1 MGMSRPADRKKQIGL
16 AAQRLFHQYGY
27 NAVGI
32 DQVAAEVGI
41 GGPAV
46 YRHYRGKQDLLHQ
59 VVVEGLARFQDLA
72 EDMARDQGPTL
83 ARDVLGPVAAE
94 ALDRRGIAALWQRET
109 RYLKP
114 DQQADVGCRLSKLQV
129 TVERALF
136 PGSNDDTCRLKA
148 GALLS
153 VLWSPSLHAAVV
165 ARPDFERILVDIAWK
180 VVSAQLPPVPPP
192 SAPSLGQAHT
202 SPSRRASRR
211 ASRRELLLAT
221 ASQLFAERGF
231 ASVSVTEIAEAAGTS
246 APSLYRQFTSKHELL
261 AAALTRAAEALH
273 LSLAQVLATSETAS
287 EAIEL
292 VVTSYVDV
300 MLEHTDIVQLLAS
313 ELNHLPVEHH
323 HALRRTQREYVTEWL
338 QPLLELRPDLSA
350 ASGRIVVHAALTVLN
365 DVLRESRRD
374 SLGRLRGPA
383 IALAVAVLRP
393 T

>member
-1 MGMSRPADRKKQIGL
+1 MGTSRPADRKEQIGL

-59 VVVEGLARFQDLA
+59 IVVEGLAKFQDLA
-72 EDMARDQGPTL
+72 EDMAGDGLAP
-83 ARDVLGPVAAE
+83 ARDVLGPVVAE

-114 DQQADVGCRLSKLQV
+114 DQQVDVDSRLSKLQV

-136 PGSNDDTCRLKA
+136 PGSDDDTCRLKA
-148 GALLS
+148 GAVLS
-153 VLWSPSLHAAVV
+153 VFWSPSFHAAAV
-165 ARPDFERILVDIAWK
+165 ARPDFERMLVDIAWR
-180 VVSAQLPPVPPP
+180 VVSAPLPPVPPP
-192 SAPSLGQAHT
+192 SALSFGQAHAG
-202 SPSRRASRR
+202 PSRR

-221 ASQLFAERGF
+221 ASRLFAERGF

-246 APSLYRQFTSKHELL
+246 APSVYRQFTSKHELL

-287 EAIEL
+287 KAIEL

-300 MLEHTDIVQLLAS
+300 MLQHTDIVQLLAS
-313 ELNHLPVEHH
+313 ELNHLPVEHQ

-350 ASGRIVVHAALTVLN
+350 ASGRVLVHAALTVLN

-374 SLGRLRGPA
+374 SPGRLRAPA